1 LMKSLATM
9 VVAISARKEL
19 SAAQEMMSATK
30 LNKKKKR
37 RKKGKSTQ
45 LNFQREKREMLMLKK
60 QVMQKIS
67 KLR

>member
-1 LMKSLATM
+1 MM

-19 SAAQEMMSATK
+19 NVAQEMMSATK

-37 RKKGKSTQ
+37 KKKEKLTQ
-45 LNFQREKREMLMLKK
+45 LNLQREKREMLMLKK